1 MTAPRHVPMR
11 LGDTV
16 DLKTAALVTGRS
28 IETIRQWCINFNIG
42 RQRRVNGFRK
52 AKWQVSLP
60 AAKMIAAEDFD
71 AFDALLEGDRESET
85 VREYIITIERVD

>member
-1 MTAPRHVPMR
+1 MTEPRAVPMR
-11 LGDTV
+11 LGDIV

-28 IETIRQWCINFNIG
+28 IETIRQWCIKFNIG
-42 RQRRVNGFRK
+42 AQRKVNGFRK

-71 AFDALLEGDRESET
+71 AFDAFLEGDRESEM
-85 VREYIITIERVD
+85 VREYIITLERAA

>member
-1 MTAPRHVPMR
+1 MTEPRPVPMR
-11 LGDTV
+11 LGDIV

-28 IETIRQWCINFNIG
+28 IETIRQWCIKFNIG
-42 RQRRVNGFRK
+42 AQRKVNGFRK

-71 AFDALLEGDRESET
+71 AFDAFLEGDRESEM
-85 VREYIITIERVD
+85 VREYIITLERVG